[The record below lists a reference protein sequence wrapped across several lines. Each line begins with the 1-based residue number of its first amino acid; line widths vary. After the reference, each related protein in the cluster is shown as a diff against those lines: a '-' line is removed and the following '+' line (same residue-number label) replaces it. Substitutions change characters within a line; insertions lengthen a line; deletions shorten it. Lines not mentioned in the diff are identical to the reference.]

1 MKDRLHTGQTT
12 VDDMVQALAVKEY
25 EMLSDG
31 DLVGILIDGCDGLK
45 TMPEDEIR
53 EMYNDIFGG
62 DNER

>member
-1 MKDRLHTGQTT
+1 MKDRLHIGQTT
-12 VDDMVQALAVKEY
+12 VDDMMQALAVKEY

-31 DLVGILIDGCDGLK
+31 DLVDILIDGCDGLK

>member
-1 MKDRLHTGQTT
+1 MRKDSGQTT
-12 VDDMVQALAVKEY
+12 VDDMMQALAVKEY

-31 DLVGILIDGCDGLK
+31 DLVDILINGCDGLK

-53 EMYNDIFGG
+53 EMYNDILGG

>member
-1 MKDRLHTGQTT
+1 MRKDSGQTT
-12 VDDMVQALAVKEY
+12 VDDMMQALAVKEY
-25 EMLSDG
+25 EMLRDG
-31 DLVGILIDGCDGLK
+31 DLVDILIDGCDGLK

>member
-1 MKDRLHTGQTT
+1 MRKDSGQTT
-12 VDDMVQALAVKEY
+12 VDDMMQALAVKEY

-31 DLVGILIDGCDGLK
+31 DLVDILINGCDGLK

>member
-12 VDDMVQALAVKEY
+12 VDDMMQTLAVKQY

-31 DLVGILIDGCDGLK
+31 DLVDILIDGCDGLK

-62 DNER
+62 ANDN

>member
-1 MKDRLHTGQTT
+1 MRKDSGQTT
-12 VDDMVQALAVKEY
+12 VDDMMQALAVKEY

-31 DLVGILIDGCDGLK
+31 DLVDILIDGCDGLK